1 MAKAQGGW
9 AGQALRA
16 TPRGLNST
24 RHSEAKSVSRPGR
37 LLVPIYGLEVSK
49 PTWEGCVPTAP
60 PADDGSKGL
69 QLPSCRVGLETL
81 STNGP
86 VHIKFIIMSN
96 MWNLTLLGYYETYA
110 IIKRIRSI
118 YTFF

>member
-16 TPRGLNST
+16 MPRGLNST

-81 STNGP
+81 SMNGP
-86 VHIKFIIMSN
+86 VHIKFIIISN

-110 IIKRIRSI
+110 IITRIRSI

>member
-16 TPRGLNST
+16 TPHGLNST

-49 PTWEGCVPTAP
+49 PTWEGCVPQP
-60 PADDGSKGL
+60 L
-69 QLPSCRVGLETL
+69 QLTTVQRAFSCHPAEWGWEL
-81 STNGP
+81 
-86 VHIKFIIMSN
+86 
-96 MWNLTLLGYYETYA
+96 
-110 IIKRIRSI
+110 
-118 YTFF
+118 